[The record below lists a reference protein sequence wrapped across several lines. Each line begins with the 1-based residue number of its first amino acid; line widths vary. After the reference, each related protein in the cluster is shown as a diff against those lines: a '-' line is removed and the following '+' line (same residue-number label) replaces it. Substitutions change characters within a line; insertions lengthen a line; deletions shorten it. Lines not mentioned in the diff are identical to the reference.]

1 MSKDWRNAN
10 ELMTE
15 QVVFCRGLNH
25 VWSRVC
31 LLMLLAYTPTNS
43 TQNMNGFV
51 VLVQDY
57 QLDMDQT
64 QRRIH
69 QQHMVQWIVDGVL
82 KSITPQQ
89 ASDLWPDPVTVY
101 MAASVAFQ
109 CQAHF
114 RDFLKNTEI
123 SLLIFQ
129 GWKVMKLDV
138 VEQFLRCNLP
148 KGFGFE

>member
-1 MSKDWRNAN
+1 
-10 ELMTE
+10 
-15 QVVFCRGLNH
+15 
-25 VWSRVC
+25 
-31 LLMLLAYTPTNS
+31 MLLANMPTNR

-89 ASDLWPDPVTVY
+89 ASDL
-101 MAASVAFQ
+101 
-109 CQAHF
+109 
-114 RDFLKNTEI
+114 
-123 SLLIFQ
+123 
-129 GWKVMKLDV
+129 
-138 VEQFLRCNLP
+138 
-148 KGFGFE
+148 

>member
-1 MSKDWRNAN
+1 
-10 ELMTE
+10 
-15 QVVFCRGLNH
+15 
-25 VWSRVC
+25 
-31 LLMLLAYTPTNS
+31 MLLAYTPTNS

-89 ASDLWPDPVTVY
+89 ASDL
-101 MAASVAFQ
+101 
-109 CQAHF
+109 
-114 RDFLKNTEI
+114 
-123 SLLIFQ
+123 
-129 GWKVMKLDV
+129 
-138 VEQFLRCNLP
+138 
-148 KGFGFE
+148 